1 MSPIIRRSAR
11 ARRISI
17 RITGKGE
24 VILTYPWFCR
34 KAEALRFYESRKDW
48 VEVHLKRILSKSG
61 TAAPSAEDIIRAKTY
76 LPERLGLIADYC
88 KLGFSRVTVRDMHT
102 RLGSCSK
109 DKHISLAAS
118 LILRPWYLADAVIIH
133 ELCHTVHMDHQEG
146 FHRLLEEKCV
156 SWFGQFTQ
164 DPEMAA
170 ILKEAGRSRA
180 RYPLSFTLRRYQLK
194 AL

>member
-1 MSPIIRRSAR
+1 MSLTIRRSAR

-48 VEVHLKRILSKSG
+48 VESHLKRILSKSG
-61 TAAPSAEDIIRAKTY
+61 CSAPSADDLRRAKSY
-76 LPERLGLIADYC
+76 LPERLSLISDYC
-88 KLGFSRVTVRDMHT
+88 KLDYSKVAVRDMHT

-109 DKHISLAAS
+109 DKHISLSAS
-118 LILRPWYLADAVIIH
+118 LILRPWYLADAVMIH

-146 FHRLLEEKCV
+146 FHRLMEEKCTA
-156 SWFGQFTQ
+156 WFGQFTQ

-170 ILKEAGRSRA
+170 ILKEAGHSRA
-180 RYPLSFTLRRYQLK
+180 RYPLSFVLRRRQLK